1 MNSHQATVI
10 LTREIVQ
17 AAARHFMR
25 RFIVRSS
32 ISDIVF
38 VAIGITLG
46 LTGIISRELAIGWT
60 VAGLALIVLILV
72 VALKYVRL
80 AKAKF
85 SSMTDPQIT
94 YTCTESTFG
103 TKSCLGSMEVPWKTI
118 TQIWKFDDVWL
129 LFFGSHGYSTLP
141 VTLVNKDFAS
151 FVEERV
157 KATGGK
163 VS

>member
-1 MNSHQATVI
+1 MKSHQVTVI

-17 AAARHFMR
+17 TAARYFMR
-25 RFIVRSS
+25 RFVIRSS
-32 ISDIVF
+32 ISDFVF
-38 VAIGITLG
+38 IGIGVTLG
-46 LTGIISRELAIGWT
+46 LTGIISRELAIGWI
-60 VAGLALIVLILV
+60 VAGLALIVLIII

-80 AKAKF
+80 ARAKF

-94 YTCTESTFG
+94 YTCTDSTFG

-129 LFFGSHGYSTLP
+129 LFFGNHGYSTLP
-141 VTLVNKDFAS
+141 VNLVGLDVVS